1 MRFTG
6 LNRFVKASTH
16 SFQLRG
22 ALTSTASVF
31 SWASSLSVRHS
42 NVLHCIWFMVLAAP
56 SVTKYAR
63 YLTAWRSITESG
75 VPSGAC
81 KRM

>member
-16 SFQLRG
+16 SIQLRG
-22 ALTSTASVF
+22 ALTSASLVF
-31 SWASSLSVRHS
+31 SCASFLSVRHS
-42 NVLHCIWFMVLAAP
+42 YVSHCTWCMVLAAP
-56 SVTKYAR
+56 PVTKCAR
-63 YLTAWRSITESG
+63 YLTAGWSITESG

-81 KRM
+81 